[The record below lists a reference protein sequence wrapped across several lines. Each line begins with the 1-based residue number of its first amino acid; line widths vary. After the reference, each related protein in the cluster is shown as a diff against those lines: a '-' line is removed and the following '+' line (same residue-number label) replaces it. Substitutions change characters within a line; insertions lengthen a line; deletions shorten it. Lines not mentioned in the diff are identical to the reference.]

1 MKKILSVFLLTLVFG
16 CSSNSKEYDE
26 VKIVDENYAIMNG
39 SAEEIDLFND
49 YSLNKLEDHAQNIV
63 VVKALNKITDK
74 NSVDPNNTFK
84 SIDEMV
90 ETYESDK
97 ALSFFM
103 SKVEVIS
110 SSKGDLKKGDIIYVL
125 YHTYVRERVLT
136 VAMADFDIP
145 INEGE
150 KGVLFLTKNTDDDL
164 KQNYINAAADID
176 DGYKDEDFYYTSLKK
191 YSSIAFKLEDNVYK
205 DNLVKEIINKYN
217 K

>member
-150 KGVLFLTKNTDDDL
+150 KGVLFLTKNTDNDL